1 MLNLRSGR
9 TTQSSVEPT
18 ASRPTTPASPWD
30 SRPAE
35 EPTFSAGSPADVDA
49 YAADAAARVAQGY
62 APAPLAGL
70 GDLSGKEQKELQKKI
85 IRELNRQAKEAK
97 REAKRSGADKAQAR
111 RASEILRER
120 ERRAKELGHSARE
133 KRNKREAANTTCELI
148 GYDLM
153 YKNGICEVEPGR
165 FSETIAFDDISYQNI
180 RDDDQISVLKVIS
193 DMLNYFGQGLSCQFS
208 VINMPLRAEE
218 VGTRRFFD
226 PDVQATAAARAD
238 AIELNSI
245 LNKKLKE
252 GVSNIR
258 RVRLLSVAAEA
269 PDIDEATRRF
279 ARVNTDLG
287 GYFER
292 MKCAWK
298 VLDGAERLLVVNDIL
313 RPQTPLDFDYD
324 RDLSP
329 WSGYTT
335 KDFISPTSMDFKPAG
350 ESAMY
355 TSDGKWCQCLVMR
368 SFSSPLSDRVVSSLI
383 DLACPIDVSW
393 YVTPIDKAKATK
405 DLKVHAALIDKEVI
419 DNQKEA
425 VKQGYDYSILPSEVS
440 SAKSE
445 TDDLLARI
453 SGQSQNLFFFSGLIW
468 TWADS
473 LEELVERVGQI
484 TDTARANGI
493 EVDPLPY
500 RQRQAMNSILPLGT
514 NHVEVVRYMTT
525 DEACIFVPFAN
536 DELEDAG
543 GNWYYQNRLSNNL
556 VLGDRGRLTSP
567 IGFVAGKTGSGKG
580 FFVKNEIEGTILS
593 KPYDQIIIFDRAGEY
608 IDLTEHHG
616 GTVANFGPDSESYL
630 NPLGMVGVENRS
642 TDAQI
647 AFKADAILAQASAS
661 AEAAGFPLSDEDR
674 SIIQRC
680 VELVYHDY
688 EGTGKNPILEDFWRK
703 LNEQPEPQAKQ
714 IALRY
719 EMYIKG
725 SMNFFNHADTVDF
738 SNRIIDL
745 NIKDVPGSMLVFALI
760 TMCEAVRNQMYKN
773 HDRGIRT
780 WLYVEEMESLFKY
793 PAVLDYFRRLANE
806 CRKYGM
812 FLTGITQS
820 TESMIG
826 NEDVSSIVKNS
837 DFIMLLKQS
846 AEDRRYW
853 TQALGLSER
862 EAGCIDESTPRG
874 YGLLL
879 FGASRIP
886 IKGDFPTDSNLYKIY
901 STDPN
906 ETEIRKSRE
915 RRKQRR
921 KQLAEGR
928 KR

>member
-1 MLNLRSGR
+1 MFGKKRPNP
-9 TTQSSVEPT
+9 TTQSSAAPT
-18 ASRPTTPASPWD
+18 ASRPTTRTSPWD
-30 SRPAE
+30 SVSAE
-35 EPTFSAGSPADVDA
+35 GQTFSADPEAYARQAAEAAASGSAPKPVPGLGELSPA
-49 YAADAAARVAQGY
+49 
-62 APAPLAGL
+62 
-70 GDLSGKEQKELQKKI
+70 EQKALKKKVM
-85 IRELNRQAKEAK
+85 RELDRQAKEA
-97 REAKRSGADKAQAR
+97 RAERKRSGVDAQQKR
-111 RASEILRER
+111 RANDIMKER
-120 ERRAKELGHSARE
+120 ERRARELGHSARE
-133 KRNKREAANTTCELI
+133 RRVKRECANNTVELI

-153 YKNGICEVEPGR
+153 FKNGVCEVEPGR

-180 RDDDQISVLKVIS
+180 RDDDQISVLKAVS
-193 DMLNYFGQGLSCQFS
+193 DILNYFGQGLCCQFS
-208 VINMPLRAEE
+208 VINTPMRASEI
-218 VGTRRFFD
+218 GRRQFFD

-238 AIELNSI
+238 AIELNGI
-245 LNKKLKE
+245 LNDKLKE
-252 GVSNIR
+252 GVSNIQ
-258 RVRLLSVAAEA
+258 RVRLLTVSCEEA
-269 PDIDEATRRF
+269 DIDAATRRF

-292 MKCAWK
+292 MRCAWK
-298 VLDGAERLLVVNDIL
+298 VLDGVERLSVVNEIL
-313 RPQTPLDFDYD
+313 RPQSTFDFDFD

-329 WSGYTT
+329 WSGRTT
-335 KDFISPTSMDFKPAG
+335 KDFISPMGMDFAPNG
-350 ESAMY
+350 EPTLY
-355 TSDGKWCQCLVMR
+355 RSDDKWCQVLCMR

-383 DLACPIDVSW
+383 DLARPIDVSW
-393 YVTPIDKAKATK
+393 YVTPIDKAKATR
-405 DLKVHAALIDKEVI
+405 DLKVHAAMIDKEVI
-419 DNQKEA
+419 DNQKQA
-425 VKQGYDYSILPSEVS
+425 VKQGYDYSILPSEVQ
-440 SAKSE
+440 SAKDE
-445 TDDLLARI
+445 TDDLLRRI

-468 TWADS
+468 TWADT
-473 LEELVERVGQI
+473 LEDLIERVGQI

-500 RQRQAMNSILPLGT
+500 RQRQAMNSILPLGV
-514 NHVEVVRYMTT
+514 NQVEIVRYMTT

-536 DELEDAG
+536 NELEDAG

-556 VLGDRGRLTSP
+556 VLGNRGRLTSP

-593 KPYDQIIIFDRAGEY
+593 KPRDQIIIFDRAGEY
-608 IDLTEHHG
+608 IELAEHHG
-616 GTVANFGPDSESYL
+616 GTVANFGPDSDTHL
-630 NPLGMVGVENRS
+630 NPFDMIGIENRS
-642 TDAQI
+642 SDAQV

-680 VELVYHDY
+680 VELVYHDAA
-688 EGTGKNPILEDFWRK
+688 ETGRTPVLQDFWQK
-703 LNEQPEPQAKQ
+703 LQEQPESQAKT

-719 EMYIKG
+719 EMYING
-725 SMNFFNHADTVDF
+725 SMNFFNHQGNVDF

-745 NIKDVPGSMLVFALI
+745 NIKDVPGSMLVFALV

-773 HDRGIRT
+773 HGAGIRT
-780 WLYVEEMESLFKY
+780 WLYIEEMESLFKY

-826 NEDVSSIVKNS
+826 NEDVSAIVKNS

-853 TQALGLSER
+853 TSALGLSER

-886 IKGDFPTDSNLYKIY
+886 IKGDFPTDSNLYRLY

-906 ETEIRKSRE
+906 EAEIRRARE
-915 RRKQRR
+915 RRQKMRR
-921 KQLAEGR
+921 QMTGR
-928 KR
+928 A

>member
-1 MLNLRSGR
+1 MPGLAELS
-9 TTQSSVEPT
+9 
-18 ASRPTTPASPWD
+18 
-30 SRPAE
+30 PAE
-35 EPTFSAGSPADVDA
+35 QRA
-49 YAADAAARVAQGY
+49 
-62 APAPLAGL
+62 L
-70 GDLSGKEQKELQKKI
+70 KKKVM
-85 IRELNRQAKEAK
+85 RELDRQAKEA
-97 REAKRSGADKAQAR
+97 RAERKRSGVDAQQKR
-111 RASEILRER
+111 RANDIMKER
-120 ERRAKELGHSARE
+120 ERRARELGHSARE
-133 KRNKREAANTTCELI
+133 RRVKRECANNTVELI

-153 YKNGICEVEPGR
+153 FKDGVCEVEPGR

-180 RDDDQISVLKVIS
+180 RDDDQISVLKAVS
-193 DMLNYFGQGLSCQFS
+193 DILNYFGQGLCCQFS
-208 VINMPLRAEE
+208 VINTPMRASEI
-218 VGTRRFFD
+218 GRRQFFD
-226 PDVQATAAARAD
+226 PDVQSTAAARAD
-238 AIELNSI
+238 AVELNDI
-245 LNKKLKE
+245 LNNKLKE
-252 GVSNIR
+252 GVSNIQ
-258 RVRLLSVAAEA
+258 RVRLLTVSCEET
-269 PDIDEATRRF
+269 DIDAATRRF

-292 MKCAWK
+292 MRCAWK
-298 VLDGAERLLVVNDIL
+298 VLDGVERLSVLNEIL
-313 RPQTPLDFDYD
+313 RPQSTFDFDFD

-329 WSGYTT
+329 WSGLST
-335 KDFISPTSMDFKPAG
+335 KDFISPMGMDFAPNG
-350 ESAMY
+350 EPTLY
-355 TSDGKWCQCLVMR
+355 RSDDKWCQVLCMR

-383 DLACPIDVSW
+383 DLAQPIDVSW
-393 YVTPIDKAKATK
+393 YVTPIDKAKATR
-405 DLKVHAALIDKEVI
+405 DLKVHAAMIDKEVI
-419 DNQKEA
+419 DNQKQA
-425 VKQGYDYSILPSEVS
+425 VKQGYDYSILPSEVQ
-440 SAKSE
+440 SAKDE
-445 TDDLLARI
+445 TDDLLRRI

-468 TWADS
+468 TWADT
-473 LEELVERVGQI
+473 LEDLIERVGQI

-500 RQRQAMNSILPLGT
+500 RQRQAMNSILPLGV
-514 NHVEVVRYMTT
+514 NQVEIVRYMTT

-536 DELEDAG
+536 NELEDAG

-556 VLGDRGRLTSP
+556 VLGNRGRLTSP

-593 KPYDQIIIFDRAGEY
+593 KPHDQIIIFDRAGEY
-608 IDLTEHHG
+608 IELAEHHG
-616 GTVANFGPDSESYL
+616 GTVANFGPDSDTHL
-630 NPLGMVGVENRS
+630 NPFDMIGIENRS
-642 TDAQI
+642 SDAQV

-680 VELVYHDY
+680 VELVYHDA
-688 EGTGKNPILEDFWRK
+688 EETGRAPVLQDFWQK
-703 LNEQPEPQAKQ
+703 LQEQPEPQAKT

-719 EMYIKG
+719 EMYING
-725 SMNFFNHADTVDF
+725 SMNFFNHQGNVDF

-745 NIKDVPGSMLVFALI
+745 NIKDVPGSMLVFALV

-773 HDRGIRT
+773 HDAGIRT
-780 WLYVEEMESLFKY
+780 WLYIEEMESLFKY

-826 NEDVSSIVKNS
+826 NEDVSAIVKNS

-853 TQALGLSER
+853 TSALGLSER

-879 FGASRIP
+879 FGPARIP
-886 IKGDFPTDSNLYKIY
+886 IKGDFPTDSNLYRLY

-906 ETEIRKSRE
+906 EAEIRRARE
-915 RRKQRR
+915 RRQKMRR
-921 KQLAEGR
+921 QMTGR
-928 KR
+928 A